1 MQNLQLLVRLLQQV
15 EAQSKMHF
23 VNLLLADPSP
33 SPTEEV
39 IEGFNGLG
47 DLAGLGGDQVTKIK
61 QPSLSQFISSNSE
74 KILSSVLSQIELVL
88 LVVGIVSITAIITGL
103 IIWRKPSVVETVTGF
118 WAIVFTIPS
127 LAMFIFLIGPFG
139 LGWVPAVLALVLY
152 GQLPVVRNTVVGLRS
167 VDPAIMESAKAMGM
181 KPLMV
186 LRKIQFPLAW
196 PIIIVGIRVTCMLTF
211 GISAIAAYVGGPGL
225 GEFLFSGL
233 AQLGSFNSMN
243 QTLVGAFG
251 ITILALI
258 FDALFVLIK
267 RVTTPRGLRV

>member
-1 MQNLQLLVRLLQQV
+1 MDLVPITPPNLWQYIQLQHV
-15 EAQSKMHF
+15 
-23 VNLLLADPSP
+23 
-33 SPTEEV
+33 
-39 IEGFNGLG
+39 
-47 DLAGLGGDQVTKIK
+47 
-61 QPSLSQFISSNSE
+61 
-74 KILSSVLSQIELVL
+74 KILAAVIAQIELIL
-88 LVVGIVSITAIITGL
+88 LVVSIVSFTAILTGL
-103 IIWRKPSVVETVTGF
+103 LIWRKENLVEAVTGF
-118 WAIVFTIPS
+118 WSVVFTIPS

-139 LGWVPAVLALVLY
+139 LGWIPAVLALVLY

-181 KPLMV
+181 KPMMV